1 MTQLIE
7 PQQPE
12 RKQDARLAA
21 AQLAVER
28 VAQDCLEQTK
38 YRAAL
43 RRNQGL
49 TLAEARGAVWFRG
62 LLAQIRREAK
72 EKELSYLPSDELM
85 FLVGSL
91 LADDARA
98 LEWLANGQELTDAPR
113 NLGASLSLL
122 EFAQDREAYDQ
133 KLKLPSVPNRR
144 ESRFERRLRM
154 LLDAGLTPDGSG
166 ELPFRLRQ
174 AARMILSQKD
184 GKVHV
189 HWAQLLHDLYRWNWE
204 NRPAQRDW
212 ARSFYGDPRMADAP
226 AGSISDSETLAETTE

>member
-1 MTQLIE
+1 MTQLSVSQQ
-7 PQQPE
+7 PQQ
-12 RKQDARLAA
+12 KQDARLAA
-21 AQLAVER
+21 AQLAIER

-38 YRAAL
+38 YRAVL

-49 TLAEARGAVWFRG
+49 KLAEARGAVWFRG
-62 LLAQIRREAK
+62 LLSQIRREAK
-72 EKELSYLPSDELM
+72 GMSYLPSDELI

-98 LEWLANGQELTDAPR
+98 LERLANGQELTDVPR
-113 NLGASLSLL
+113 NIGASLSLL

-133 KLKLPSVPNRR
+133 KLKLPPVPNRR

-184 GKVHV
+184 GKVHI
-189 HWAQLLHDLYRWNWE
+189 HWAQLLHDLHRWDWE

-226 AGSISDSETLAETTE
+226 AGSVPNPETLAETTK